1 MSRHSEQFRAPR
13 SADETARL
21 CSEVLRS
28 LGWQVMQSGSALVAS
43 EVKNPLAM
51 HSPAQLEILFAPDSG
66 GGTRVV
72 VDGSIFGFGAFQ
84 SGHLKEA
91 MARFRVM
98 AEQSISRAV
107 APAGGPPAPHPPAG
121 GTASHAVLVNGER
134 LGDEALR
141 QLESRFQATV
151 PEGSYWYDKV
161 SGAWGQQG
169 GPAQGLTLPGL
180 EVGGPLRADASN
192 GNTGVFINGREL
204 HYLDVVGLQQIA
216 GAVNPGRYWVDA
228 QGNGGY
234 EGGAAVFN
242 LRLMAQQAAAA
253 RGGLWTTPGSAGV
266 GESYGGGAWA
276 YGNANTG
283 IGVLSDGEGGMMI
296 FNR

>member
-1 MSRHSEQFRAPR
+1 
-13 SADETARL
+13 
-21 CSEVLRS
+21 
-28 LGWQVMQSGSALVAS
+28 
-43 EVKNPLAM
+43 
-51 HSPAQLEILFAPDSG
+51 
-66 GGTRVV
+66 
-72 VDGSIFGFGAFQ
+72 
-84 SGHLKEA
+84 
-91 MARFRVM
+91 MA
-98 AEQSISRAV
+98 SRAV
-107 APAGGPPAPHPPAG
+107 
-121 GTASHAVLVNGER
+121 VVNGER

-204 HYLDVVGLQQIA
+204 HYLDVLGLQRIA
-216 GAVNPGRYWVDA
+216 GAVSPGRYWVDA

-234 EGGAAVFN
+234 EGGQALFN

>member
-1 MSRHSEQFRAPR
+1 MSKHSEQFRAPG
-13 SADETARL
+13 SADEAARL

-28 LGWQVMQSGSALVAS
+28 LGWQVMQSGGGLVAR
-43 EVKNPLAM
+43 EGANPLAM
-51 HSPAQLEILFAPDSG
+51 HSPAQLELRFAPDAA

-72 VDGSIFGFGAFQ
+72 LDGSIFGFGPFQ
-84 SGHLKEA
+84 SKHLKEA
-91 MARFRVM
+91 MARFRQA
-98 AEQSISRAV
+98 AERSVSRAM
-107 APAGGPPAPHPPAG
+107 APPAGPQASPPPAG
-121 GTASHAVLVNGER
+121 GSRAVVVNAAR

-141 QLESRFQATV
+141 QLEQRFGAAV
-151 PEGSYWYDKV
+151 PDGDYWYDKV
-161 SGAWGQQG
+161 SGAWGRQG
-169 GPAQGLTLPGL
+169 GPALGLTLPGL
-180 EVGGPLRADASN
+180 DVGGPLRADASN
-192 GNTGVFINGREL
+192 GNTGVFMNGREL
-204 HYLDVVGLQQIA
+204 HHVDVLGLQQIA
-216 GAVNPGRYWVDA
+216 GAVSPGRYWIDA

-234 EGGAAVFN
+234 EGGPALFN